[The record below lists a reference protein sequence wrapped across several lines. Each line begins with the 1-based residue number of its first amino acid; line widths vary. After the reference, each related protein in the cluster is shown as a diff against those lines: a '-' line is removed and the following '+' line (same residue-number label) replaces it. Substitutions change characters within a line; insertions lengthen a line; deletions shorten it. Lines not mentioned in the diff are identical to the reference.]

1 MLNIFID
8 FREGIQTQREI
19 LKIPKTK
26 TKTLVSIGERTNM
39 GYMKGANP
47 WKWSFM
53 FLRHR
58 ERCILMF
65 FTW

>member
-1 MLNIFID
+1 MLNIFTD

-39 GYMKGANP
+39 GYMKG
-47 WKWSFM
+47 S
-53 FLRHR
+53 
-58 ERCILMF
+58 
-65 FTW
+65 